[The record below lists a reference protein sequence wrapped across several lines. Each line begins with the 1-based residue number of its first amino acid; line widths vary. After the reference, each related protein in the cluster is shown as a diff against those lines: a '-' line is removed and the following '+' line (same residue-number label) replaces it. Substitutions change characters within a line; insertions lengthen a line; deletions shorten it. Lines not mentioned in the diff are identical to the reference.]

1 MKKLIILCACL
12 FILKVSVK
20 AQEEAVFGHYIFNP
34 VLLNPAA
41 SGFDEKHHNVFMN
54 IRSAWTDFPG
64 TPKTY
69 ALSYNGPVGNR
80 FGLGAMLYTE
90 NIASITF
97 YRAQLSYAFRYN
109 MEDMKIS
116 AGFST
121 QLNRTRVENPDATSS
136 IFDQNDEA
144 LANAMDGE
152 SVFDATIGIYGSYKE
167 RFNFGLSL
175 PSLIRTRL
183 DDIEGGND
191 DGGGLSN
198 FIINL
203 GGNFDLPENK
213 VKLMPSIVVKK
224 VRSAP
229 TIIDFNMVSSFLA
242 DRLIAGLSY
251 KAVNDADGNFGV
263 ILGTKYNALRFVYS
277 YDVNLG
283 DFQKYNG
290 GSHEITINIEFD
302 RGEGK
307 FDRSRKYRK
316 NNN

>member
-1 MKKLIILCACL
+1 MKKLIILCAIL
-12 FILKVSVK
+12 FACKSSII

-34 VLLNPAA
+34 VLINPAA
-41 SGFDEKHHNVFMN
+41 TGFDEKHHNVFMN
-54 IRSAWTDFPG
+54 IRTAWTDFPG

-109 MEDMKIS
+109 IEDIKLS

-121 QLNRTRVENPDATSS
+121 QFNRTRVDNPDIASPV
-136 IFDQNDEA
+136 FDQDDE
-144 LANAMDGE
+144 LLMNAMDGE
-152 SVFDATIGIYGSYKE
+152 SVFDASLALYGSYKD
-167 RFNFGLSL
+167 RIIFGVSL
-175 PSLIRTRL
+175 PSLVRARL
-183 DDIEGGND
+183 DDIEGGSSS
-191 DGGGLSN
+191 GSAISSFL
-198 FIINL
+198 INL
-203 GGNFDLPENK
+203 GGNFELPENK
-213 VKLMPSIVVKK
+213 IKLQPSIVVKK
-224 VRSAP
+224 IRSAP
-229 TIIDFNMVSSFLA
+229 TIIDFNMVSSFLG

-251 KAVNDADGNFGV
+251 KSISDADGSFGV
-263 ILGTKYNALRFVYS
+263 ILGTKYNAVRFVYS

-290 GSHEITINIEFD
+290 GSHEITINFEFA
-302 RGEGK
+302 RGDGK
-307 FDRSRKYRK
+307 FDRSKKYRK